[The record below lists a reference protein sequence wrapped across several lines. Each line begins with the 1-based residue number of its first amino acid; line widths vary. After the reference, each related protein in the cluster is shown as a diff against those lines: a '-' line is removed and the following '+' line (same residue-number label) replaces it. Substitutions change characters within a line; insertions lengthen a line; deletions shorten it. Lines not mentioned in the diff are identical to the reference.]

1 MDGRLGVD
9 DEPAH
14 QHGQR
19 NEQPQL
25 PSLRQRRAQRIA
37 DRREADVHARQEQDE
52 SCVCIQNAHHDPQK
66 RQLPQPQRDDLEDQE
81 EHHDRQQRQR
91 DLLQIFREGVQ
102 IVPAQ
107 CNGIGDGG
115 GSLAFRLCGLRLV
128 DRAQQQHRRDR
139 PDGAQ
144 PDKAERVRFR
154 IFVGTDGR
162 NANAERHDERHGH
175 RPGRHAAGVKRDGK
189 NALIG
194 QERSQK
200 HQHIKHDQQQPQRN
214 AEQNTHHAEHQENTH
229 ADGDGQDENRL
240 VDLRHVGR
248 QHL

>member
-1 MDGRLGVD
+1 MDGRLSVD

-102 IVPAQ
+102 IIPAQ
-107 CNGIGDGG
+107 RDRIGDGG

-139 PDGAQ
+139 PDGTQ

-175 RPGRHAAGVKRDGK
+175 RPGRHAAGVKRNGE

-194 QERSQK
+194 QECSQK
-200 HQHIKHDQQQPQRN
+200 HQHIKHDQQQLQRN
-214 AEQNTHHAEHQENTH
+214 AEQNAHHAEHQEDAH
-229 ADGDGQDENRL
+229 ADGDGQNEDRFVN
-240 VDLRHVGR
+240 LRHVGC